1 MYKLNNHGWGLGT
14 LLAFISF
21 LVLVLLIVAIISFNY
36 GVDHGANSNNNQ
48 QTEENTFVSP

>member
-21 LVLVLLIVAIISFNY
+21 LVLVLIIVAIISFNY